1 MNIITGYT
9 GKKHVTAGNDGCLNM
24 GFAGTDD
31 YVLNV
36 GKKLEAQI
44 VSNNQVRI
52 FDGEILMQGRQ
63 ASIDAGTYEDV
74 NIENGEQLLGR
85 NDLIVARYT
94 LDSETAVEKIEL
106 AVVKGTAA
114 ETAEDPEITEG
125 DIRNEASL
133 HEMPLY
139 RVKLE
144 GLTLTA
150 VEPLFQVLPSLTDI
164 QGALGVEKIVAV
176 SELPSSP
183 ADNTLYLIQEV

>member
-106 AVVKGTAA
+106 AVVKVRQQKQPKILRLQREIL
-114 ETAEDPEITEG
+114 ETRLRSMRCLCIG
-125 DIRNEASL
+125 
-133 HEMPLY
+133 
-139 RVKLE
+139 
-144 GLTLTA
+144 
-150 VEPLFQVLPSLTDI
+150 
-164 QGALGVEKIVAV
+164 
-176 SELPSSP
+176 
-183 ADNTLYLIQEV
+183 